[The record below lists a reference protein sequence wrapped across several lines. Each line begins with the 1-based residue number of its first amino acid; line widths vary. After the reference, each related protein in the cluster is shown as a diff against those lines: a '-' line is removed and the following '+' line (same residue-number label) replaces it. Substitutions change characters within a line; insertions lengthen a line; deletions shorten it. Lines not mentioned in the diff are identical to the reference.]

1 MPKISQIDEVR
12 CQAEVR
18 ILQKITL
25 KISKSKKTERYFRDK
40 IEIFSRPL
48 DEHFARNFESH

>member
-1 MPKISQIDEVR
+1 MPKISQIHDLL

-25 KISKSKKTERYFRDK
+25 KSLLGFRSYTDAKIRFLRNDVYFIGYTSYQTRT
-40 IEIFSRPL
+40 R
-48 DEHFARNFESH
+48 

>member
-1 MPKISQIDEVR
+1 MPKISQIDEVPCQ

-25 KISKSKKTERYFRDK
+25 KYLLIQKSDTAQYTLKTEVPV
-40 IEIFSRPL
+40 EVPQVTALTS
-48 DEHFARNFESH
+48 